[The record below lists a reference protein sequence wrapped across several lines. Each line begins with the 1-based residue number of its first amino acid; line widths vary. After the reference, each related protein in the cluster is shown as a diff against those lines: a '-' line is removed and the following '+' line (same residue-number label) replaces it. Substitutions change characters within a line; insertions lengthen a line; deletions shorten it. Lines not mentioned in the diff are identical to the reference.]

1 MTAHTITLELPENI
15 YQRTQRVAE
24 ATRRPIEQILV
35 EWIHPPVQE
44 QAIALDDLRGLSNDE
59 LIRVSQSQVPSEN
72 SRRLQELL
80 LAQQQR
86 TLTDNEHREAA
97 ALVEEEDMVTL
108 LKARALF
115 LLKERGILPKDL
127 TSLLS

>member
-15 YQRTQRVAE
+15 YQRAQRVAE

-127 TSLLS
+127 TSFLT

>member
-15 YQRTQRVAE
+15 YQRAQRVAE